1 LPRVA
6 RAKTE
11 RLLNLVIC
19 LLATQRYLTK
29 DEIRRAV
36 PGYSTSQEAFERAFE
51 RDKEEL
57 RDMGIPVETGSN
69 SAWFE
74 DEVGYRIRREAYALP
89 EVSLTGDEVAAVALA
104 ARAWQE
110 ATLAA
115 AAGSALRK
123 LKAYGVDPGE
133 LVPAGIEP
141 RVDAVEASFPALYE
155 AARDHVPV
163 AFHYRRPGEKRTARR
178 HVEPWGVVSWHG
190 RWYLAGQDRDRR
202 APRVF
207 RLSRIVGAVEPAGA
221 PGEVQVPEGVDIRQL
236 VVAALGERPATGTA
250 RLRARP
256 GAAGFL
262 RRQASNV
269 EPAEGSPA
277 QGWDVLE
284 VPYADLA
291 QLAESVAG
299 LGAAVVV
306 LDPPELREAVVA
318 RLRGA
323 LEAVR
328 PLASSAGEQP

>member
-1 LPRVA
+1 MA

-19 LLATQRYLTK
+19 LLATHRYLSK

-110 ATLAA
+110 ATLAG

-163 AFHYRRPGEKRTARR
+163 AFHYRRPGEKRSARR

-221 PGEVQVPEGVDIRQL
+221 AGEVQVPAGVDIRQL

-250 RLRARP
+250 RLRARA

-262 RRQASNV
+262 RRQAVSI
-269 EPAEGSPA
+269 EAAAPAEGLGPE
-277 QGWDVLE
+277 GWDVLE

-328 PLASSAGEQP
+328 PLTAPAGEQP